1 MTSPSR
7 LWVFVA
13 FVSLIGL
20 ASCSSGTHS
29 KDAAIDRPPSADG
42 VTLHEAGSDVG
53 GADGGDGGLDG
64 STPMGFN
71 DGSVGVGGACQVNA
85 DCANSPAATALAN
98 VRCAGGELY
107 CWNGECYSECTQ
119 TCTVVRSDVNPCP
132 APRICEARFGGQE
145 SFCAMT
151 PAKCRSA
158 SDCPAYLPRVDGGQ
172 AAWSCQ
178 DGGCTYP
185 GYQFPTR

>member
-7 LWVFVA
+7 LWMFVA

-53 GADGGDGGLDG
+53 GGDGGLDG

-85 DCANSPAATALAN
+85 DCANSPAAAALAN

-107 CWNGECYSECTQ
+107 CWNGECYSDCTQ

-151 PAKCRSA
+151 PAKCQSA
-158 SDCPAYLPRVDGGQ
+158 SDCPANLPRVDGGQ